1 MEPGP
6 DSGEPRL
13 VATGLMLA
21 ALHRA
26 ALRHISEEQMGVVAG
41 LYSMLRFVG
50 GVIGTA
56 LGGVLLQRYM
66 QQSLSAARAYQRVF
80 LFFAGISIL
89 GIIAGLGLK
98 EENRKRDR

>member
-1 MEPGP
+1 MILASHG
-6 DSGEPRL
+6 L
-13 VATGLMLA
+13 ATGLMLA

-66 QQSLSAARAYQRVF
+66 QQSLSMVQAYQRVF